1 MRLRD
6 LYESPE
12 TSITGDDTNLP
23 MGIRHSLPHTVIFPD
38 MEHDWEFYQFVV
50 GLGCYPNMSDDFYKK
65 RPLRDVPIAVAYTEQ
80 EFEMIK
86 QVAKRMGKK
95 WEEVAYKKSQESPGV
110 NTVSPVMKFN
120 MTESH
125 IDIMKALYEAA
136 NGRRD

>member
-12 TSITGDDTNLP
+12 SSAELNDTNLP
-23 MGIRHSLPHTVIFPD
+23 MGVRHSLPHTVIFPD
-38 MEHDWEFYQFVV
+38 MNHDWEFYQFVV
-50 GLGCYPNMSDDFYKK
+50 AMAAHPELEDSFYKH

-95 WEEVAYKKSQESPGV
+95 WEEVAYKKSQEAPGV

-125 IDIMKALYEAA
+125 IDIMRALRETMRK
-136 NGRRD
+136 N